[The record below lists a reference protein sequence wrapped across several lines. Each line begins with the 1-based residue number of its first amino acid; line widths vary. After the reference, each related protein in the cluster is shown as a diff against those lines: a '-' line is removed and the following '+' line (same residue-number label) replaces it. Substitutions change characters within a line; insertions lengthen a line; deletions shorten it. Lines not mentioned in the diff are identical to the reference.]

1 MQLPLPAAPDY
12 SQALRYL
19 GAPEGDAASRALLER
34 CAGPLWQAASPR
46 GTARAVP
53 TGQLPAELT
62 AGRDIRL
69 HLGDSPQTLLF
80 AATLGPGVDALLR
93 RLAATNVAA
102 AAAADAL
109 ASALVE
115 QVCDEYETLLR
126 RDWQQTGLYLTGRFS
141 PGYGDYPL
149 AAQPVLCRL
158 LDTHRAIGLSTAPSC
173 MLTPCKSVTA
183 LLGIGDTPRRGHR
196 AGCATCALRTTC
208 AYRKRGTFCDAEPTV

>member
-1 MQLPLPAAPDY
+1 MQLSLPAAPDY
-12 SQALRYL
+12 AQALRYL
-19 GAPEGDAASRALLER
+19 GAPPEDTSSRALLER
-34 CAGPLWQAASPR
+34 CAGPLWQAAAPR
-46 GTARAVP
+46 GISRAVP

-62 AGRDIRL
+62 AGQDIRL
-69 HLGDSPQTLLF
+69 HLGDSAQTLLF
-80 AATLGPGVDALLR
+80 AVTLGPGVDVLLR
-93 RLAATNVAA
+93 RLAVTDVAA
-102 AAAADAL
+102 SAAADAL

-115 QVCDEYETLLR
+115 QVCDAYEEDLR
-126 RDWQQTGLYLTGRFS
+126 REWQQNGLYLTGRYS